1 MFTCF
6 PSYPQTLTSVPRTGV
21 YAMQT
26 QIVQTITAPLAANVG
41 EGLLEMEHFVQACFI
56 SVMIFVI
63 VVVYFCFC

>member
-1 MFTCF
+1 
-6 PSYPQTLTSVPRTGV
+6 
-21 YAMQT
+21 MQT
-26 QIVQTITAPLAANVG
+26 QIVQTITAPIAANVG